1 LEIEVDPDMYFML
14 EEMVENPEDVPLLAE
29 KTVMKVVFDEFN
41 LLKLIETDPDWM
53 VKGEVRVENAF
64 KRLGIDQKEYM
75 RRKVEKAISHLK
87 ALVSF
92 I

>member
-1 LEIEVDPDMYFML
+1 MYFML